1 MIDQEFIGRL
11 TAEGIGPSDTG
22 TVQEWG
28 NGPGERYGEHA
39 HDYDKVLLVAAGSI
53 TFLVAE
59 EAIEL
64 RAGDRLDVPAGI
76 GHAALVGASG
86 VRCLEAHLPAR
97 TLARLHRRAG
107 WGAEASSSEAQTGDA
122 RHGVAPS

>member
-1 MIDQEFIGRL
+1 VTDQQFIGRL
-11 TAEGIGPSDTG
+11 TAEGLGPSETG
-22 TVQEWG
+22 AVQEWG

-64 RAGDRLDVPAGI
+64 RAGDRLDVPAGSA
-76 GHAALVGASG
+76 HAALVGASG

-97 TLARLHRRAG
+97 TLARLHRWSG
-107 WGAEASSSEAQTGDA
+107 WGEQPSSSEPQTGSTH
-122 RHGVAPS
+122 HGVAPS